1 MKKYILSLM
10 MGLCL
15 SVSSFAQSHSE
26 YPLVQEPYIREAWMP
41 PSHGNMKHATT
52 TLGSTSSTVTSNGM
66 NVHHADTSALS
77 RFETTT
83 EHGELALPTNPVWQE
98 AGTTTETSE
107 LAQVLAVT
115 QTSLSVACMSVTNII
130 LPYVMGGDCLF
141 KPNVISLFP
150 SEKTCFAQASW

>member
-1 MKKYILSLM
+1 
-10 MGLCL
+10 
-15 SVSSFAQSHSE
+15 
-26 YPLVQEPYIREAWMP
+26 MP